1 MMMYPYY
8 FCFNTASSPS
18 ELKKSRYK
26 KSQHELLEFRANL
39 NFRYE
44 VLRPETF
51 CTLRKKIQQLLFL
64 LLSRLFITKRHKF
77 IKRYTEEIEIETKN
91 KMCKLE
97 GQRQNADG
105 CIRDSSVRD
114 YPVTSSEGNQQR
126 TLVFSR
132 ETLMTSSW

>member
-1 MMMYPYY
+1 MILIIKQT
-8 FCFNTASSPS
+8 FHN
-18 ELKKSRYK
+18 EEIQVEKK
-26 KSQHELLEFRANL
+26 
-39 NFRYE
+39 
-44 VLRPETF
+44 
-51 CTLRKKIQQLLFL
+51 
-64 LLSRLFITKRHKF
+64 
-77 IKRYTEEIEIETKN
+77 YTEEIEIETKY

-132 ETLMTSSW
+132 ETVMTSSW